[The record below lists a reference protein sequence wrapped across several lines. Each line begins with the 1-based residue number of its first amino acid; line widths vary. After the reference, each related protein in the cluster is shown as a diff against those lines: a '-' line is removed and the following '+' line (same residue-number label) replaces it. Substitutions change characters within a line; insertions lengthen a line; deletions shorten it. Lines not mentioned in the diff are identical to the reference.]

1 MDHSIFATRSPLSFG
16 TFLIVDFTV
25 LNESARFF
33 DSLNFEDSKITLE
46 PLEERIRQRISAVEA
61 VADSIPGVL
70 IIHNLPD
77 FRVQYMSEHGLKS
90 LGKDRSEVEQISS
103 KEYHDRYFNAEDA
116 ADYVPKI
123 QNMLENNTNDIVSYF
138 QQVRTSSTQ
147 EFDWYLSATRILM
160 RDDENQPVLTITIAM
175 QIDPQ
180 HHITSKV
187 NRLLE
192 ENNFLRKH
200 YHEFSTL
207 TKRERDILRLLA
219 LGNSAADIGKT
230 LYISEATAETH
241 RRNIKRKL
249 RAGNLYELSQYARAF
264 DLI

>member
-1 MDHSIFATRSPLSFG
+1 
-16 TFLIVDFTV
+16 V

-33 DSLNFEDSKITLE
+33 DSLNFEDSEIALK
-46 PLEERIRQRISAVEA
+46 PLEERIRERISAIEA
-61 VADSIPGVL
+61 VADHFPGVL
-70 IIHNLPD
+70 IIHTLPD
-77 FRVQYMSEHGLKS
+77 FQVQYMSERGLKN
-90 LGKDRSEVEQISS
+90 LGKTRSEVELMSS
-103 KEYHDRYFNAEDA
+103 KQYHDRYFNAEDA

-123 QNMLENNTNDIVSYF
+123 QNMLENNTDDIVSYF
-138 QQVRTSSTQ
+138 QQVRTSKTQ
-147 EFDWYLSATRILM
+147 EFDWYLSATKILM
-160 RDDENQPVLTITIAM
+160 RDDENRPVLTITSAM

-192 ENNFLRKH
+192 ENNFLRRH
-200 YHEFSTL
+200 YHEFSLL

-219 LGNSAADIGKT
+219 LGKSASEIGQQ

-249 RAGNLYELSQYARAF
+249 KAANLYELSQYARAF